1 MYDDKHPRLR
11 LVTFEPDP
19 VASLADRVAQYAA
32 EIEARRRQL
41 EDELGQFETKLLDL
55 EQLDPL
61 DFTGLGLMYRN
72 HAANIRRL
80 LSEFE
85 NDPTT
90 H

>member
-1 MYDDKHPRLR
+1 MYDDKHLHLR
-11 LVTFEPDP
+11 LVTFDSDP
-19 VASLADRVAQYAA
+19 VGSLADRVAQYAA

-41 EDELGQFETKLLDL
+41 EDELGHFEEKLLDL

-72 HAANIRRL
+72 HAANVRRL

-85 NDPTT
+85 DDPQT